1 MQVDIK
7 TQQIQPL
14 RQTYGHVARR
24 FGDKPA
30 SRYQE
35 ATYDVQSEVNFH
47 YRPTWDPQHEIYDK
61 RRTAIVMADWY
72 ALKDPRQYFYGAYVT
87 ARGRQQDATEKSF
100 AFVEKR
106 GLLQALPAEWQ
117 DRLADGLLP
126 LRHVEWGANMN
137 NFYCADYGW
146 GTAITQAC
154 TYCAMDRLGIAQYL
168 SRIGMLLDGNTGV
181 ALERAKVAWMESAAW
196 QPMRRFVEHS
206 FVIEDW
212 FETFVTQNLVLDGLL
227 YPLVY
232 QHADAAIVRACGTG
246 LAVLTE
252 FMNDWREEHARWVDA
267 VIQTAAAES
276 DANRMLLSG
285 WARAARA
292 QAAQALVPVADTLL
306 GEGGEQVVALCL
318 EQFDVRLDKLGLAA

>member
-47 YRPTWDPQHEIYDK
+47 YRPTWDPGFELYDK
-61 RRTAIVMADWY
+61 RRTAIVMQDWY
-72 ALKDPRQYFYGAYVT
+72 ALKDPRQFYYGAYVT

-117 DRLADGLLP
+117 ERLAVGLLP

-181 ALERAKVAWMESAAW
+181 ALERARVAWLESAAW
-196 QPMRRFVEHS
+196 QPLRGFVEHT
-206 FVIEDW
+206 FVTGDW
-212 FETFVTQNLVLDGLL
+212 FETFVAQNLVLDGLL

-232 QHADAAIVRACGTG
+232 QHADAVIARACGTG

-252 FMNDWREEHARWVDA
+252 FMNDWRDEHARWVDA
-267 VIQTAAAES
+267 VIQAAAAES
-276 DANRMLLSG
+276 DANRALLSG
-285 WARAARA
+285 WARAACA
-292 QAAQALVPVADTLL
+292 EVAQALVPVADALT
-306 GEGGEQVVALCL
+306 GEDGAQMVALCR
-318 EQFDVRLDKLGLAA
+318 EQFEVRLGKLGLAA

>member
-30 SRYQE
+30 TRYQE

-47 YRPTWDPQHEIYDK
+47 YRPTWDPQYELYDK

-72 ALKDPRQYFYGAYVT
+72 ALKDPRQYYYGAYVT
-87 ARGRQQDATEKSF
+87 TRGRQQEAVEKSF

-106 GLLQALPAEWQ
+106 GLLQALPLEWQ
-117 DRLADGLLP
+117 ERLAEGLLP

-168 SRIGMLLDGNTGV
+168 SRIGMVMDGNTGV
-181 ALERAKVAWMESAAW
+181 MLERARVAWLESDAW
-196 QPMRRFVEHS
+196 QPLRRFVEHS

-232 QHADAAIVRACGTG
+232 QHADAAIARACGTG

-252 FMNDWREEHARWVDA
+252 FMNDWRDEHVRWVDS

-276 DANRMLLSG
+276 GANRVLISG
-285 WARAARA
+285 WARAALVELAEALPPIAAVLMGEQGA
-292 QAAQALVPVADTLL
+292 QA
-306 GEGGEQVVALCL
+306 VALCL
-318 EQFDVRLDKLGLAA
+318 QQLDARLEKLGLTA

>member
-47 YRPTWDPQHEIYDK
+47 YRPTWDAAHELYDQ

-72 ALKDPRQYFYGAYVT
+72 ALRDPRQYYYGAYVT
-87 ARGRQQDATEKSF
+87 TRGRQQEATEKTF

-106 GLLQALPAEWQ
+106 GLLQALPHVWQ
-117 DRLADGLLP
+117 ARLAEGLLP

-154 TYCAMDRLGIAQYL
+154 TYCAMDRLGMAQYL
-168 SRIGMLLDGNTGV
+168 SRIGLLLDGNTGV
-181 ALERAKVAWMESAAW
+181 ALVRAREAWLEGEVW
-196 QPMRRFVEHS
+196 QPLRRFVEES

-232 QHADAAIVRACGTG
+232 QHADAVISHECGTS
-246 LAVLTE
+246 LAMLTE
-252 FMNDWREEHARWVDA
+252 FMNDWREEHTRWVDS
-267 VIQTAAAES
+267 VVQTVAKES
-276 DANRMLLSG
+276 DANRLLLSG
-285 WARAARA
+285 WARAAADRA
-292 QAAQALVPVADTLL
+292 TEALGPVATALTGTD
-306 GEGGEQVVALCL
+306 GAQMAALCR
-318 EQFDVRLDKLGLAA
+318 EQFDQRLAKLGLAA

>member
-47 YRPTWDPQHEIYDK
+47 YRPTWDPGHELYDK
-61 RRTAIVMADWY
+61 RRTAIVMEDWY
-72 ALKDPRQYFYGAYVT
+72 ALKDPRQYYYGAYVT
-87 ARGRQQDATEKSF
+87 TRGRQQEAAERNF
-100 AFVEKR
+100 AFVDKR
-106 GLLQALPAEWQ
+106 GLLQAFPDAWQ
-117 DRLADGLLP
+117 TRLSEGLLP

-168 SRIGMLLDGNTGV
+168 SRIGLLLDGNTGV
-181 ALERAKVAWMESAAW
+181 ALERARQAWLEGDAW
-196 QPMRRFVEHS
+196 QPLRRFVEES
-206 FVIEDW
+206 FLIEDW

-232 QHADAAIVRACGTG
+232 QHADAVISHECGTG
-246 LAVLTE
+246 LAVITE
-252 FMNDWREEHARWVDA
+252 FMNDWREEHTRWVDS
-267 VIQTAAAES
+267 VIQTVAKES
-276 DANRMLLSG
+276 DANRLLLSG
-285 WARAARA
+285 WVRTAADRAA
-292 QAAQALVPVADTLL
+292 AALAPVASTLT
-306 GEGGEQVVALCL
+306 GTDGGQMVALCR
-318 EQFDVRLDKLGLAA
+318 EQFDIRLAKLGLAD

>member
-1 MQVDIK
+1 M
-7 TQQIQPL
+7 
-14 RQTYGHVARR
+14 
-24 FGDKPA
+24 
-30 SRYQE
+30 
-35 ATYDVQSEVNFH
+35 QSEVNFH
-47 YRPTWDPQHEIYDK
+47 YRPTWDPGFELYDK
-61 RRTAIVMADWY
+61 RRTAIVMQDWY
-72 ALKDPRQYFYGAYVT
+72 ALKDPRQFYYGAYVT

-117 DRLADGLLP
+117 ERLATGLLP

-181 ALERAKVAWMESAAW
+181 ALERARMAWLESAAW
-196 QPMRRFVEHS
+196 QPLRRFVEHT
-206 FVIEDW
+206 FVTEDW
-212 FETFVTQNLVLDGLL
+212 FETFVAQNLVLDGLL

-232 QHADAAIVRACGTG
+232 QHADAVIARACGTG

-252 FMNDWREEHARWVDA
+252 FMNDWRDEHARWVDA
-267 VIQTAAAES
+267 VIQAAAAES
-276 DANRMLLSG
+276 DANRVLLSG
-285 WARAARA
+285 WARAACA
-292 QAAQALVPVADTLL
+292 EVAQALVPVADALT
-306 GEGGEQVVALCL
+306 GEDGAKMVALCR
-318 EQFDVRLDKLGLAA
+318 EQFEVRLGKLGLAA

>member
-47 YRPTWDPQHEIYDK
+47 YRPTWDPGFELYDK
-61 RRTAIVMADWY
+61 RRTAIVMQDWY
-72 ALKDPRQYFYGAYVT
+72 ALKDPRQFYYGAYVT

-117 DRLADGLLP
+117 ERLAVGLLP

-181 ALERAKVAWMESAAW
+181 ALERARVAWLESAAW
-196 QPMRRFVEHS
+196 QPLRRFVEHT
-206 FVIEDW
+206 FVTGDW
-212 FETFVTQNLVLDGLL
+212 FETFVAQNLVLDGLL

-232 QHADAAIVRACGTG
+232 QHADAVIARACGTG

-252 FMNDWREEHARWVDA
+252 FMNDWRDEHARWVDA
-267 VIQTAAAES
+267 VIQAAAAES
-276 DANRMLLSG
+276 DANRALLSG
-285 WARAARA
+285 WARSACAEV
-292 QAAQALVPVADTLL
+292 AQALVPVADALT
-306 GEGGEQVVALCL
+306 GEDGAQMVALCR
-318 EQFDVRLDKLGLAA
+318 EQFEVRLGRLGLAA

>member
-30 SRYQE
+30 LRYQE

-47 YRPTWDPQHEIYDK
+47 YRPTWDPGFELYDK
-61 RRTAIVMADWY
+61 RRTAIVMQDWY
-72 ALKDPRQYFYGAYVT
+72 ALKDPRQFYYGAYVT

-117 DRLADGLLP
+117 ERLAVGLLP

-181 ALERAKVAWMESAAW
+181 ALERARVAWLESAAW
-196 QPMRRFVEHS
+196 QPLRRFVEHT
-206 FVIEDW
+206 FVTGDW
-212 FETFVTQNLVLDGLL
+212 FETFVAQNLVLDGLL

-232 QHADAAIVRACGTG
+232 QHADAVIARACGTG

-252 FMNDWREEHARWVDA
+252 FMNDWRDEHARWVDA
-267 VIQTAAAES
+267 VIQAAAAES
-276 DANRMLLSG
+276 DANRALLSG
-285 WARAARA
+285 WARAACA
-292 QAAQALVPVADTLL
+292 EVAQALVPVADALT
-306 GEGGEQVVALCL
+306 GEDGAQMVALCR
-318 EQFDVRLDKLGLAA
+318 EQFEVRLGRLGLAA

>member
-47 YRPTWDPQHEIYDK
+47 YRPTWDPGFELYDK
-61 RRTAIVMADWY
+61 RRTAIVMQDWY
-72 ALKDPRQYFYGAYVT
+72 ALKDPRQFYYGAYVT

-117 DRLADGLLP
+117 ERLAVGLLP

-181 ALERAKVAWMESAAW
+181 ALERARVAWLESAAW
-196 QPMRRFVEHS
+196 QPLRRFVEHT
-206 FVIEDW
+206 FVTGDW
-212 FETFVTQNLVLDGLL
+212 FETFVAQNLVLDGLL

-232 QHADAAIVRACGTG
+232 QHADAVIARACGTG

-252 FMNDWREEHARWVDA
+252 FMNDWRDEHARWVDA
-267 VIQTAAAES
+267 VIQAAAAES
-276 DANRMLLSG
+276 DANRALLSG
-285 WARAARA
+285 WARAACA
-292 QAAQALVPVADTLL
+292 EVAQALVPVADALT
-306 GEGGEQVVALCL
+306 GEDGAQMVALCR
-318 EQFDVRLDKLGLAA
+318 EQFEVRLGRLGLAA

>member
-1 MQVDIK
+1 M
-7 TQQIQPL
+7 
-14 RQTYGHVARR
+14 
-24 FGDKPA
+24 
-30 SRYQE
+30 
-35 ATYDVQSEVNFH
+35 QSEVNFH
-47 YRPTWDPQHEIYDK
+47 YRPTWDPGFELYDK
-61 RRTAIVMADWY
+61 RRTAIVMQDWY
-72 ALKDPRQYFYGAYVT
+72 ALKDPRQFYYGAYVT

-117 DRLADGLLP
+117 ERLAVGLLP

-181 ALERAKVAWMESAAW
+181 ALERARVAWLESAAW
-196 QPMRRFVEHS
+196 QPLRRFVEHT
-206 FVIEDW
+206 FVTGDW
-212 FETFVTQNLVLDGLL
+212 FETFVAQNLVLDGLL

-232 QHADAAIVRACGTG
+232 QHADAVIARACGTG

-252 FMNDWREEHARWVDA
+252 FMNDWRDEHARWVDA
-267 VIQTAAAES
+267 VIQAAAAES
-276 DANRMLLSG
+276 DANRALLSG
-285 WARAARA
+285 WARAACA
-292 QAAQALVPVADTLL
+292 EVAQALVPVADALT
-306 GEGGEQVVALCL
+306 GEDGAQMVALCR
-318 EQFDVRLDKLGLAA
+318 EQFEVRLGRLGLAA

>member
-47 YRPTWDPQHEIYDK
+47 YRPTWDPGFELYDK
-61 RRTAIVMADWY
+61 RRTAIVMEDWY
-72 ALKDPRQYFYGAYVT
+72 ALKDPRQFYYGAYVT
-87 ARGRQQDATEKSF
+87 ARGRQQDAAEKSF

-117 DRLADGLLP
+117 ERIATGLLP

-181 ALERAKVAWMESAAW
+181 ALERARAAWLEGAAW
-196 QPMRRFVEHS
+196 QPLRRFVEHT
-206 FVIEDW
+206 FVTADW
-212 FETFVTQNLVLDGLL
+212 FETFVAQNLVLDGLL

-232 QHADAAIVRACGTG
+232 QHADAVIARACGTG

-252 FMNDWREEHARWVDA
+252 FMNDWRDEHARWVDA
-267 VIQTAAAES
+267 VVQAAAAES
-276 DANRMLLSG
+276 DANRALLSG
-285 WARAARA
+285 WAHAA
-292 QAAQALVPVADTLL
+292 AAQVSEALVPVANALTGAD
-306 GEGGEQVVALCL
+306 GAQMVALCREQL
-318 EQFDVRLDKLGLAA
+318 EVRLNKIGLAA

>member
-47 YRPTWDPQHEIYDK
+47 YRPTWDPGFELYDK
-61 RRTAIVMADWY
+61 RRTAIVMQDWY
-72 ALKDPRQYFYGAYVT
+72 ALKDPRQFYYGAYVT

-117 DRLADGLLP
+117 ERLAVGLLP

-181 ALERAKVAWMESAAW
+181 ALERARVAWLESAAW
-196 QPMRRFVEHS
+196 QPLRRFVEHT
-206 FVIEDW
+206 FVTGDW
-212 FETFVTQNLVLDGLL
+212 FETFVAQNLVLDGLL

-232 QHADAAIVRACGTG
+232 QHADAVIARACGTG

-252 FMNDWREEHARWVDA
+252 FMNDWRDEHARWVDA
-267 VIQTAAAES
+267 VIQAAAAES
-276 DANRMLLSG
+276 DANRALLSG
-285 WARAARA
+285 WARAACA
-292 QAAQALVPVADTLL
+292 EVAQALVPVADVLT
-306 GEGGEQVVALCL
+306 GEDGAQMVALCR
-318 EQFDVRLDKLGLAA
+318 EQFEVRLGRLGLAA